1 MIKYTL
7 LKTASA
13 TAKKNGLQLFKNSS
27 KKPCLLDMDI
37 LKEVDGVPEAFREY
51 ATEEVKKDL
60 FVMGDFSFLLYN
72 ITEAETITAKIYF
85 KVYTISTEEKRSI
98 YKIFQAVKVE
108 YYHNKIDAW
117 SGQKTVINEFIKTI
131 GTNYAPEDIAI

>member
-1 MIKYTL
+1 MFIKTL
-7 LKTASA
+7 DGKKLLNTERITSIEIHEPQYNQKNYLISASMF
-13 TAKKNGLQLFKNSS
+13 Q
-27 KKPCLLDMDI
+27 
-37 LKEVDGVPEAFREY
+37 DG
-51 ATEEVKKDL
+51 
-60 FVMGDFSFLLYN
+60 GI

-117 SGQKTVINEFIKTI
+117 SGQKTVLNEFIKTM
-131 GTNYAPEDIAI
+131 GTNYAPEDITI